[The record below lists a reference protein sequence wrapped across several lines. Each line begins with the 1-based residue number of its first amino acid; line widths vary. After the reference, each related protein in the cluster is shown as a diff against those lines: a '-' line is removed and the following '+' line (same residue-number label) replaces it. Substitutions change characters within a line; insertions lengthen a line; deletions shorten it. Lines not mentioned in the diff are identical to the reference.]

1 VTVTDQTSRQIA
13 DFWFDP
19 LCPWAWVTSRWVL
32 EVTQVRPVDVRWHV
46 MSIVLLNT
54 DREASP
60 ERLAAMERASGPVRM
75 LAAASE
81 RHGEQVLGPLYTAL
95 GDRFHGRG
103 EPNDEA
109 TLRSALAQVGLPV
122 ALVAAAADPIWDA
135 AVLASHQEGMAPVG
149 ADVGTPVIHVG
160 AAAFFGPVVAS
171 IPRGEAAGLL
181 WDGVVAVT
189 GTPGFFELKRSRAG
203 RPAFD

>member
-1 VTVTDQTSRQIA
+1 VTDADQATRQLA

-46 MSIVLLNT
+46 MSVALLNG
-54 DREASP
+54 DREDSP
-60 ERLAAMERASGPVRM
+60 EQLAAWVKASGPVRM
-75 LAAASE
+75 LAAASQ

-95 GDRFHGRG
+95 GERFHRAG

-109 TLRSALAQVGLPV
+109 TWRSALADAGLPV
-122 ALVAAAADPIWDA
+122 SLAAAATDPLWDA

-149 ADVGTPVIHVG
+149 SDVGTPVLHVG
-160 AAAFFGPVVAS
+160 TAAFFGPVVAS

-189 GTPGFFELKRSRAG
+189 GTPGFFELKRSRVG